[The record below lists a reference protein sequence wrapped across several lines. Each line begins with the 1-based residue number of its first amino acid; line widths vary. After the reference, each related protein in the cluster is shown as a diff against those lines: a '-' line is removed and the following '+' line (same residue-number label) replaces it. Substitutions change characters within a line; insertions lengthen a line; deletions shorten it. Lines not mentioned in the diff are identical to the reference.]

1 MLRSGGVEEKPA
13 RRRHE
18 IATMTGDARLSAPNS
33 SGRIRVLTFLHSFA
47 PGGVER
53 VALRLV
59 RHWRA
64 TGVDAPLI
72 LGRDDGAMRE
82 EFADIAFDM
91 PRQPRAHQASWE
103 TLWMILTLP
112 AAIRR
117 LRPDV
122 LFVAGS
128 TYTIVAVAMRLLLGR
143 GCPPIV
149 VKISNDLAR
158 RDLNPLGRFFW
169 RAWLRIQARCAHS
182 WVVMDESMVPELPP
196 LMARRGHVVH
206 DPAIS
211 ATQLMPARGARA
223 YGPRRFVAVGRLVGQ
238 KHFALMLRAFA
249 RAVQPGET
257 LTIFGD
263 GAERGALEA
272 LAASLGIAD
281 RVRFAGH
288 VADAPAQLPAY
299 DVLLMSSRYEGV
311 PAVVIEAL
319 SAGLSVVST
328 DCGAGLRS
336 LLGQGRFGTI
346 VPQNEALLAEA
357 IRTAPAA
364 PLDRTALLAS
374 LQRFTIERSAQDYL
388 ALFVEAAAARAARQP
403 IRLEQK
409 VPA

>member
-1 MLRSGGVEEKPA
+1 
-13 RRRHE
+13 
-18 IATMTGDARLSAPNS
+18 LSPHYS

-64 TGVDAPLI
+64 MGVDAPLV
-72 LGRDDGAMRE
+72 LGRDDGAMRD
-82 EFADIAFDM
+82 EFADIGYEM
-91 PRQPRAHQASWE
+91 PRQPRRHQGSWE

-128 TYTIVAVAMRLLLGR
+128 TYTIVAVAMTLLLGR
-143 GCPPIV
+143 RCPPIV
-149 VKISNDLAR
+149 VKVSNDLAR

-169 RAWLRIQARCAHS
+169 RAWLRIQARCARS
-182 WVVMDESMVPELPP
+182 WVVMDEAMLPELPP
-196 LMARRGHVVH
+196 VMAQRGHVVH
-206 DPAIS
+206 DPAIC
-211 ATQLMPARGARA
+211 ATQLLPARAPRPA
-223 YGPRRFVAVGRLVGQ
+223 GPRRFVAIGRLAPQ

-249 RAVQPGET
+249 RAVQPAET

-263 GAERGALEA
+263 GAERAMLEA

-281 RVRFAGH
+281 RVHFAGH
-288 VADAPAQLPAY
+288 VADAPAHLHDY

-319 SAGLSVVST
+319 AAGLAVVST

-357 IRTAPAA
+357 IRTAPTAA
-364 PLDRTALLAS
+364 PDRPALLAS
-374 LQRFTIERSAQDYL
+374 LRRFTIERSAQDYL
-388 ALFVEAAAARAARQP
+388 ALFVAAAEARAASRP
-403 IRLEQK
+403 MPLEQE

>member
-1 MLRSGGVEEKPA
+1 M
-13 RRRHE
+13 
-18 IATMTGDARLSAPNS
+18 
-33 SGRIRVLTFLHSFA
+33 
-47 PGGVER
+47 ER

-64 TGVDAPLI
+64 GGMDAPLF
-72 LGRDDGAMRE
+72 LGRQDGAMRA
-82 EFADIAFDM
+82 EFADIAYDM
-91 PRQPRAHQASWE
+91 PRQPRISQASWE
-103 TLWMILTLP
+103 TLWMILRLP

-128 TYTIVAVAMRLLLGR
+128 TYTIVAVAMRVLLGR
-143 GCPPIV
+143 DCPPIV
-149 VKISNDLAR
+149 VKVSNDLAR
-158 RDLNPLGRFFW
+158 RDLNPVGRFFW
-169 RAWLRIQARCAHS
+169 RTWLHIQARCAHS
-182 WVVMDESMVPELPP
+182 WVVMDESMMPELAPV
-196 LMARRGHVVH
+196 MARRGHVVH

-211 ATQLMPARGARA
+211 AEQLLPAHGPRPA
-223 YGPRRFVAVGRLVGQ
+223 GPRRFVAIGRLVAQ

-263 GAERGALEA
+263 GAERAALEA
-272 LAASLGIAD
+272 LAAALGIAD

-288 VADAPAQLPAY
+288 VADAPARLGDY

-319 SAGLSVVST
+319 AAGLAVVST

-346 VPQNEALLAEA
+346 VPQDEALLAEA
-357 IRTAPAA
+357 IRTAPAT
-364 PLDRTALLAS
+364 PPDRDALLES
-374 LQRFTIERSAQDYL
+374 LRRFTIERSAQAYWG
-388 ALFVEAAAARAARQP
+388 LFEAAAAGRASGP
-403 IRLEQK
+403 PVRLEQE
-409 VPA
+409 ASA

>member
-1 MLRSGGVEEKPA
+1 
-13 RRRHE
+13 
-18 IATMTGDARLSAPNS
+18 MTGDPRLSPHYS

-64 TGVDAPLI
+64 MGVDAPLF
-72 LGRDDGAMRE
+72 LGREDGAMHD
-82 EFADIAFDM
+82 EFGDIAYDM
-91 PRQPRAHQASWE
+91 PRQPRASPAAWE

-128 TYTIVAVAMRLLLGR
+128 TYTVVAVAMTLLLGR
-143 GCPPIV
+143 RCPPIV
-149 VKISNDLAR
+149 VKVSNDLAR
-158 RDLNPLGRFFW
+158 RDLNPAGRFFW
-169 RAWLRIQARCAHS
+169 RAWLRIQSRCARS
-182 WVVMDESMVPELPP
+182 WVVMDESMTPELPP
-196 LMARRGHVVH
+196 VMARRGHVVH
-206 DPAIS
+206 DPAIC
-211 ATQLMPARGARA
+211 ATQLLPARAPRPNA
-223 YGPRRFVAVGRLVGQ
+223 PRRFVAIGRLVAQ

-263 GAERGALEA
+263 GPERPSLEA

-288 VADAPAQLPAY
+288 VADAPARLPDY
-299 DVLLMSSRYEGV
+299 DVLLLSSRYEGV

-319 SAGLSVVST
+319 AAGLAVVST

-346 VPQNEALLAEA
+346 VPQNEGLLAQA
-357 IRTAPAA
+357 IRTAPTAA
-364 PLDRTALLAS
+364 PDRPALLAS
-374 LQRFTIERSAQDYL
+374 LRRFTIERSAQDYL
-388 ALFVEAAAARAARQP
+388 ALFVEAAAARTTGQP
-403 IRLEQK
+403 MRLEQE

>member
-1 MLRSGGVEEKPA
+1 
-13 RRRHE
+13 
-18 IATMTGDARLSAPNS
+18 MTGDPPLSPQFS
-33 SGRIRVLTFLHSFA
+33 SGRIRVLTFLHSFH

-64 TGVDAPLI
+64 MGVDAPLF
-72 LGRDDGAMRE
+72 LGREDGAMRE
-82 EFADIAFDM
+82 EFGDIDYAM
-91 PRQPRAHQASWE
+91 PRQPRRSQAGWE

-112 AAIRR
+112 AVIRR

-128 TYTIVAVAMRLLLGR
+128 TYTIVAFAMRLLLGR
-143 GCPPIV
+143 RCPPIV

-158 RDLNPLGRFFW
+158 RDLHPVARFFW
-169 RAWLRIQARCAHS
+169 RAWLRIQARCARH
-182 WVVMDESMVPELPP
+182 WVVMDESMTPELPP
-196 LMARRGHVVH
+196 VMAARGHVVH
-206 DPAIS
+206 DPAIC
-211 ATQLMPARGARA
+211 ATQLVPVRVSRSVGA
-223 YGPRRFVAVGRLVGQ
+223 RRFVAIGRMVAQ

-249 RAVQPGET
+249 AAVQPGET

-263 GAERGALEA
+263 GPERPVLEA

-281 RVRFAGH
+281 RVTFAGH
-288 VADAPAQLPAY
+288 VADAPGKLADF

-319 SAGLSVVST
+319 AAGLAVVST

-346 VPQNEALLAEA
+346 VPQDEALLAAA
-357 IRTAPAA
+357 IRTAPMAA
-364 PLDRTALLAS
+364 PDRIALLAS
-374 LQRFTIERSAQDYL
+374 LRRFTIERSAQDYL
-388 ALFVEAAAARAARQP
+388 TLFVEAAAARSPLQPARLDQ
-403 IRLEQK
+403 E
-409 VPA
+409 AHA

>member
-1 MLRSGGVEEKPA
+1 MSP
-13 RRRHE
+13 H
-18 IATMTGDARLSAPNS
+18 SS

-64 TGVDAPLI
+64 MGVDAPLF
-72 LGRDDGAMRE
+72 LGREDGAMRG
-82 EFADIAFDM
+82 EFADIGHEI
-91 PRQPRAHQASWE
+91 PRQPRTHQGGWE

-128 TYTIVAVAMRLLLGR
+128 TYTIVAVAMTLLLGR
-143 GCPPIV
+143 RCPPIV
-149 VKISNDLAR
+149 VKVSNDLAR
-158 RDLNPLGRFFW
+158 RDLNPVGRFFW
-169 RAWLRIQARCAHS
+169 RLWLRIQARCARS
-182 WVVMDESMVPELPP
+182 WVVMDEAMLPELPP
-196 LMARRGHVVH
+196 VMAQRGHVVH
-206 DPAIS
+206 DPAIC
-211 ATQLMPARGARA
+211 ATQLLPQRAAPPA
-223 YGPRRFVAVGRLVGQ
+223 GPRRFVAIGRLVPQ

-263 GAERGALEA
+263 GAERAALEA

-288 VADAPAQLPAY
+288 VADAPAHLHGY

-319 SAGLSVVST
+319 AAGLAVVST

-357 IRTAPAA
+357 IRTASCAA
-364 PLDRTALLAS
+364 PDRPALLAS
-374 LQRFTIERSAQDYL
+374 LRRFTIERSAQDYL
-388 ALFVEAAAARAARQP
+388 ALFVAAAEARAARRP
-403 IRLEQK
+403 MPREQE

>member
-1 MLRSGGVEEKPA
+1 MSPQYSSGG
-13 RRRHE
+13 
-18 IATMTGDARLSAPNS
+18 I
-33 SGRIRVLTFLHSFA
+33 RILTFLHSFA

-64 TGVDAPLI
+64 MGVDAPLF
-72 LGRDDGAMRE
+72 LGREDGAMRD
-82 EFADIAFDM
+82 EFADIGYTM
-91 PRQPRAHQASWE
+91 PRQPRVHQGSWE

-122 LFVAGS
+122 LFVSGS
-128 TYTIVAVAMRLLLGR
+128 TYTIVAVAMTLLLGR
-143 GCPPIV
+143 RCPPIV
-149 VKISNDLAR
+149 VKVSNDLAR
-158 RDLNPLGRFFW
+158 RDLNPVGRFFW
-169 RAWLRIQARCAHS
+169 RAWLHLQARCARN
-182 WVVMDESMVPELPP
+182 WVVMDEAMLPELPP
-196 LMARRGHVVH
+196 VMAQRGHVVH

-211 ATQLMPARGARA
+211 ATQLLPDRRARVA
-223 YGPRRFVAVGRLVGQ
+223 GPRRFVAIGRLAGQ

-263 GAERGALEA
+263 GAERSALET

-281 RVRFAGH
+281 CVRFAGH
-288 VADAPAQLPAY
+288 VADAPAHLHDY

-319 SAGLSVVST
+319 AAGLAVVST

-346 VPQNEALLAEA
+346 VPQNEGLLAEA
-357 IRTAPAA
+357 IRTAPCAA
-364 PLDRTALLAS
+364 PDRPALLAS
-374 LQRFTIERSAQDYL
+374 LRRFTIERSAQDYL
-388 ALFVEAAAARAARQP
+388 ALFVAAAEARATSRP
-403 IRLEQK
+403 MPLEQE

>member
-1 MLRSGGVEEKPA
+1 M
-13 RRRHE
+13 
-18 IATMTGDARLSAPNS
+18 
-33 SGRIRVLTFLHSFA
+33 
-47 PGGVER
+47 
-53 VALRLV
+53 
-59 RHWRA
+59 
-64 TGVDAPLI
+64 GVDAPLV
-72 LGRDDGAMRE
+72 LGRDDGAMRD
-82 EFADIAFDM
+82 EFADIGYEM
-91 PRQPRAHQASWE
+91 PRQPRRHQGSWE

-128 TYTIVAVAMRLLLGR
+128 TYTIVAVAMTLLLGR
-143 GCPPIV
+143 RCPPIV
-149 VKISNDLAR
+149 VKVSNDLAR

-169 RAWLRIQARCAHS
+169 RAWLRIQARCARS
-182 WVVMDESMVPELPP
+182 WVVMDEAMLPELPP
-196 LMARRGHVVH
+196 VMAQRGHVVH
-206 DPAIS
+206 DPAIC
-211 ATQLMPARGARA
+211 ATQLLPERAPRPA
-223 YGPRRFVAVGRLVGQ
+223 GPRRFVAIGRLAPQ

-263 GAERGALEA
+263 GAERTMLEA

-281 RVRFAGH
+281 RLHFAGH
-288 VADAPAQLPAY
+288 VADAPAHLHDY

-319 SAGLSVVST
+319 AAGLAVVST

-357 IRTAPAA
+357 IRTAPCAA
-364 PLDRTALLAS
+364 PDRPALLAS
-374 LQRFTIERSAQDYL
+374 LRRFTIERSAQDYL
-388 ALFVEAAAARAARQP
+388 ALFVAAAEARAASRP
-403 IRLEQK
+403 MPLEQE

>member
-1 MLRSGGVEEKPA
+1 MSP
-13 RRRHE
+13 HY
-18 IATMTGDARLSAPNS
+18 S

-64 TGVDAPLI
+64 MGVDAPLF
-72 LGRDDGAMRE
+72 LGREDGAMRD
-82 EFADIAFDM
+82 EFADVAYEM
-91 PRQPRAHQASWE
+91 PNQPRRHQGGWE

-128 TYTIVAVAMRLLLGR
+128 TYTIVAVAMTLLLGR
-143 GCPPIV
+143 RCPPIV
-149 VKISNDLAR
+149 VKVSNDLAR

-169 RAWLRIQARCAHS
+169 RAWLRIQARCARS
-182 WVVMDESMVPELPP
+182 WVVMDEAMLPELPP
-196 LMARRGHVVH
+196 VMAQRGHVVH
-206 DPAIS
+206 DPAICVM
-211 ATQLMPARGARA
+211 QLLPERAQRPA
-223 YGPRRFVAVGRLVGQ
+223 GPRRFVAIGRLAPQ

-249 RAVQPGET
+249 RAAQPGET

-263 GAERGALEA
+263 GAERPMLEA

-288 VADAPAQLPAY
+288 VADAPEHLHDY

-319 SAGLSVVST
+319 AAGLAVVST

-357 IRTAPAA
+357 IRTAPCAT
-364 PLDRTALLAS
+364 PDRLALLAS
-374 LQRFTIERSAQDYL
+374 LRRFTIERSAQDYL
-388 ALFVEAAAARAARQP
+388 ALFVAAAEAHAARRSMP
-403 IRLEQK
+403 VEQE

>member
-1 MLRSGGVEEKPA
+1 MPKDSSGG
-13 RRRHE
+13 
-18 IATMTGDARLSAPNS
+18 L
-33 SGRIRVLTFLHSFA
+33 RVLTFLHSFA

-64 TGVDAPLI
+64 NGMDAPLF
-72 LGRDDGAMRE
+72 LGRETGAMRD
-82 EFADIAFDM
+82 EFADIAYEV
-91 PRQPRAHQASWE
+91 PRQPRVSQASWE

-122 LFVAGS
+122 LFVSGS
-128 TYTIVAVAMRLLLGR
+128 TYTIVAVAMTLLLGR
-143 GCPPIV
+143 KCPPIV
-149 VKISNDLAR
+149 VKVSNDLAR

-169 RAWLRIQARCAHS
+169 RAWLHIQARCAHS

-196 LMARRGHVVH
+196 VMARRGHVVH

-211 ATQLMPARGARA
+211 AAQLLPPRDPRSA
-223 YGPRRFVAVGRLVGQ
+223 GPRRFVAVGRLVAQ

-263 GAERGALEA
+263 GPERAALEA
-272 LAASLGIAD
+272 QAATLGIAD

-288 VADAPAQLPAY
+288 VADAPARLGYY

-319 SAGLSVVST
+319 AAGLAVVST

-346 VPQNEALLAEA
+346 VPQNEVLLAEA
-357 IRTAPAA
+357 IRTAP
-364 PLDRTALLAS
+364 LAS
-374 LQRFTIERSAQDYL
+374 PERETLLESLRRFTLERSAQAYW
-388 ALFVEAAAARAARQP
+388 ALFEGAAAAGRTGDRP
-403 IRLEQK
+403 VRLEQE
-409 VPA
+409 ASA

>member
-1 MLRSGGVEEKPA
+1 MSP
-13 RRRHE
+13 HY
-18 IATMTGDARLSAPNS
+18 S

-64 TGVDAPLI
+64 MGVDAPLF
-72 LGRDDGAMRE
+72 LGREDGAMRD
-82 EFADIAFDM
+82 EFADVAYEM
-91 PRQPRAHQASWE
+91 PRQPRRHQGGWE

-128 TYTIVAVAMRLLLGR
+128 TYTIVAVAMTLLLGR
-143 GCPPIV
+143 RCPPIV
-149 VKISNDLAR
+149 VKVSNDLAR

-169 RAWLRIQARCAHS
+169 RAWLRIQARCARS
-182 WVVMDESMVPELPP
+182 WVVMDEAMLPELPP
-196 LMARRGHVVH
+196 VMAQRGHVVH
-206 DPAIS
+206 DPAIC
-211 ATQLMPARGARA
+211 AMQLLPERAQRPA
-223 YGPRRFVAVGRLVGQ
+223 GPRRFVAIGRLAPQ

-263 GAERGALEA
+263 GAERPMLEA

-288 VADAPAQLPAY
+288 VADAPAHLHDY

-319 SAGLSVVST
+319 AAGLAVVST

-336 LLGQGRFGTI
+336 LLSQGRFGMI

-357 IRTAPAA
+357 IRTAPCAT
-364 PLDRTALLAS
+364 PDRPALLAS
-374 LQRFTIERSAQDYL
+374 LRRFTIERSAQDYL
-388 ALFVEAAAARAARQP
+388 ALFVAAAEAHAARRP
-403 IRLEQK
+403 MPVEQE

>member
-1 MLRSGGVEEKPA
+1 
-13 RRRHE
+13 
-18 IATMTGDARLSAPNS
+18 LSPHYS

-64 TGVDAPLI
+64 MGVDAPLV

-82 EFADIAFDM
+82 EFADIGYEM
-91 PRQPRAHQASWE
+91 PRQPRRHQGGWE

-128 TYTIVAVAMRLLLGR
+128 TYTIVAVAMTLLLGR
-143 GCPPIV
+143 RCPPIV
-149 VKISNDLAR
+149 VKVSNDLAR

-169 RAWLRIQARCAHS
+169 RAWLRIQARCARS
-182 WVVMDESMVPELPP
+182 WVVMDEAMLPELPP
-196 LMARRGHVVH
+196 VMAQRGHVVH
-206 DPAIS
+206 DPAIC
-211 ATQLMPARGARA
+211 ATQLLPARAPRPA
-223 YGPRRFVAVGRLVGQ
+223 GPRRFVAIGRLAPQ

-249 RAVQPGET
+249 RAVQPAET

-263 GAERGALEA
+263 GAERAMLEA

-281 RVRFAGH
+281 RVHFAGH
-288 VADAPAQLPAY
+288 VADAPAHLHDY

-319 SAGLSVVST
+319 AAGLAVVST

-357 IRTAPAA
+357 IRTAPTAA
-364 PLDRTALLAS
+364 PDRPALLAS
-374 LQRFTIERSAQDYL
+374 LRRFTIERSAQDYL
-388 ALFVEAAAARAARQP
+388 ALFVAAAEARAASRP
-403 IRLEQK
+403 MPLEQE